1 MTLNQLR
8 TFLAVAETGSVRA
21 AAQDL
26 VVTQAAVSA
35 SLTALQKSL
44 GVVLLEPDGRGLRLT
59 AAGQA
64 YSGYVRRILGLL
76 DEAGRAAA
84 AAADPERGELR
95 IAAVTTAAEQI
106 LPGLLSGFR
115 TRYPRLGVR
124 LEAGNRDRVRGL
136 LDRHQV
142 DLVLGGRPEPG
153 WDVEVLAERP
163 HELVVVAAPSLAAG
177 AREAAPGTG
186 PRPDETGPG
195 RNRGGRDR
203 PGRDRRGR
211 QPPAAV
217 AGPPGLAAARAGL
230 GHPGSHRRAA
240 DRAGHRPAHPDGGL
254 QRRDPRVGERG
265 PGGHPDLPRR
275 GRRRIGRWPPR
286 PAPGPRHPHAP
297 RLVPG
302 GPGGPPGRAAPGS
315 GPPGRPRHR
324 ARRLPAARA
333 RRFHEEPGRR
343 PGARRA
349 ARPTIKEMLEN
360 QRGTLNRQSMGD
372 AAGWQR
378 RTPPPTHRRNP

>member
-8 TFLAVAETGSVRA
+8 TFLAVAEAGSVRA

-44 GVVLLEPDGRGLRLT
+44 GMALLQPDGRGLRLT

-64 YSGYVRRILGLL
+64 YAGYVRRVLGLL

-106 LPGLLSGFR
+106 VPGLLSGFR

-163 HELVVVAAPSLAAG
+163 HQLVVVAAPSLAAS
-177 AREAAPGTG
+177 A
-186 PRPDETGPG
+186 
-195 RNRGGRDR
+195 
-203 PGRDRRGR
+203 
-211 QPPAAV
+211 Q
-217 AGPPGLAAARAGL
+217 AARAGPDPEWEREPSPAAGT
-230 GHPGSHRRAA
+230 GHPRADPAGPEASH
-240 DRAGHRPAHPDGGL
+240 
-254 QRRDPRVGERG
+254 
-265 PGGHPDLPRR
+265 
-275 GRRRIGRWPPR
+275 
-286 PAPGPRHPHAP
+286 
-297 RLVPG
+297 LVPWLA
-302 GPGGPPGRAAPGS
+302 RQAWLLREPGS
-315 GPPGRPRHR
+315 GTRAATDALLTDLDISPLTLMVGSNGAIRESASVGLGVTLISREAVAAELADGRLAALPVPGTPLHR
-324 ARRLPAARA
+324 DWYLVAHPGPLHPAAA
-333 RRFHEEPGRR
+333 RLVAHVLAHGGF
-343 PGARRA
+343 
-349 ARPTIKEMLEN
+349 
-360 QRGTLNRQSMGD
+360 Q
-372 AAGWQR
+372 
-378 RTPPPTHRRNP
+378 PPPPSAHHEASGGSYPQVKA